1 MIKVAKRLLFVVC
14 MAVLFGIMGTQVYA
28 TNMMKESDTK
38 VDIKDIAGVYDAVGL
53 DGDYPTLGILG
64 MEVREDGVIY
74 IHGGQFWGTKC
85 NFLQQDGISYIQV
98 EEEGLIGD
106 EGTLYVVS
114 KTNID
119 GKECLILKDKD
130 NKETYWEKT
139 EQPTK
144 TTVLGIDDSGE
155 IVAIGDFKLNE
166 KLTFGENENPC
177 YYFGSIYRWF
187 GSCLNIREDGTGY
200 FHIGIGGENIRF
212 VQQDGKAYMM
222 IVDKEHSIGDA
233 EGTEYLIKYCELNG
247 KKYLVMEYHELN
259 CYWEPIDNEEM
270 IRICGVYRHRR

>member
-14 MAVLFGIMGTQVYA
+14 MAVLFGIMGTQVYE

-130 NKETYWEKT
+130 NKETYWGMLR
-139 EQPTK
+139 
-144 TTVLGIDDSGE
+144 VSYADSTNI
-155 IVAIGDFKLNE
+155 IVWNGTYKLNS
-166 KLTFGENENPC
+166 KKF
-177 YYFGSIYRWF
+177 
-187 GSCLNIREDGTGY
+187 D
-200 FHIGIGGENIRF
+200 
-212 VQQDGKAYMM
+212 
-222 IVDKEHSIGDA
+222 
-233 EGTEYLIKYCELNG
+233 IK
-247 KKYLVMEYHELN
+247 
-259 CYWEPIDNEEM
+259 
-270 IRICGVYRHRR
+270 R